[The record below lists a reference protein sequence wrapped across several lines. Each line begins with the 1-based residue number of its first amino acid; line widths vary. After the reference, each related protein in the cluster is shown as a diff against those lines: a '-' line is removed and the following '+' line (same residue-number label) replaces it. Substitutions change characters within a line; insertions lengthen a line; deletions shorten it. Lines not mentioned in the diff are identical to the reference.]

1 MAVAAEIT
9 TTKRTRFWEI
19 DVLRT
24 VAILGMV
31 TFHTLYLLNY
41 FGIQYTG
48 VPGPYQGFWWW
59 ITRLMII
66 GPFTFLAGV
75 SLTIT
80 YSRGKGMS
88 ELTLGGLK
96 IKISAFVLRGL
107 QIFGWGMLITL
118 LTWIIAPDEYVRFG
132 ILHFFGIAFIL
143 APFFLRFRFTNLIL
157 GIALMA
163 IGIYLQ
169 EQRVLVDFPW
179 LLWLGL
185 MPRGFR
191 SLDYSPLLPWFG
203 LFLVGMFFGK
213 ILYPQGNR
221 GVNIPDFN
229 NPVVSAL
236 TLPGR
241 HPLVIYLAQW
251 PAIIGILLLL
261 YPANVLPYF
270 PQFPF

>member
-1 MAVAAEIT
+1 MTST
-9 TTKRTRFWEI
+9 THGYTSTHNRFWEI
-19 DVLRT
+19 DLLRT
-24 VAILGMV
+24 FAIVMMI

-41 FGIQYTG
+41 FDIQYTG
-48 VPGPYQGFWWW
+48 VPGMRYEFWWW
-59 ITRLMII
+59 FPKLTGGTFI
-66 GPFTFLAGV
+66 FLAGL

-80 YSRGKGMS
+80 FSRGKRISGFM
-88 ELTLGGLK
+88 LRGLK
-96 IKISAFVLRGL
+96 IFA
-107 QIFGWGMLITL
+107 WGMGITLITWL
-118 LTWIIAPDEYVRFG
+118 ISREGYVRFG

-143 APFFLRFRFTNLIL
+143 APFFTRFRFINLVL

-185 MPRGFR
+185 MPRGFWTM
-191 SLDYSPLLPWFG
+191 DYWPLLPWFG
-203 LFLVGMFFGK
+203 LFLVGMFLGK

-221 GVNIPDFN
+221 RFHIHEFN
-229 NPVVSAL
+229 DPVTSAL

-251 PAIIGILLLL
+251 PAVIGVLLLIF
-261 YPANVLPYF
+261 PANVLPH
-270 PQFPF
+270 FPF